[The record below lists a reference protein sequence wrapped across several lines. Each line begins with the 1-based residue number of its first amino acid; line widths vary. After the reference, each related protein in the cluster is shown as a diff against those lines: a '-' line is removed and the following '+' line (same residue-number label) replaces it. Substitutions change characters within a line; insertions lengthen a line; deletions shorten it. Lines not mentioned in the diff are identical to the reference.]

1 MAPRIA
7 VTGATGSL
15 GGLVIAELIPTVG
28 AARLV
33 AVVRNPDKAAAL
45 ARKGVQVRLANYSDP
60 EALSS
65 ALQDVATLLLI
76 SSSEIG
82 QRAQQHFNVVEAAKK
97 CGVRHIVYTSAP
109 HADTSTLQ
117 LAAEHKA
124 TEQLIR
130 ASGLTFSFLR
140 NNWYHENYL
149 PQVAPVAAS
158 GVLLGS
164 SHGGRV
170 ASAARAD
177 YAAAAAVVLAN
188 PGHDNTVYELSGD
201 VAWDYATLATVI
213 SEVTGKPVTY
223 RDLSTAEHLVA
234 LKEQR
239 LDEATAAF
247 VAQLDADIAA
257 GTLSDVTSDLSRL
270 IGRPTTALI
279 DTLRGAAV

>member
-177 YAAAAAVVLAN
+177 YAAAAAVVL
-188 PGHDNTVYELSGD
+188 ELSGD